1 MSEPQITRRTLLA
14 GVAATGVAAALPR
27 TAFAARSVPTR
38 ELRRP
43 VVVLGTGFG
52 GSVTALRLA
61 QAGVRVTMLE
71 RGRRWAVG
79 QKGTFPGVGT
89 MDYRAIWLGS
99 GSSVVPGLRPLSD
112 RRKYVGLVEAIQ
124 GRGIVVACGAAVG
137 GGSLPYHGM
146 SVQPRGDLFAQVM
159 PAALDYEEFDRE
171 FYPRAAAMLKISA
184 MPQDVLDSKRYSAS
198 RRWQEFVAKAG
209 LPAAKPLPMTVD
221 WDAVRREIRGETRPW
236 FSSGDV
242 LFGVNGPGKHSLD
255 TNYIPA
261 AEATGNVELL
271 ELHHVQDISRDR
283 RGRWVLA
290 INRINH
296 NGTVLERITL
306 TADAL
311 FLGAGSPNTSKLL
324 VNAAGRDTIT
334 GLPDAV
340 GSKWGTNGDLI
351 VGRVLP
357 APMGGL
363 GGPASV
369 ASCDWDN
376 PEGPVTVLYAPVPIA
391 PGANSSAY
399 MQTVA
404 MFIPDKLGKWVYDGR
419 KDDAIVELPGALRT
433 PAAAA
438 AHRRLDQV
446 ARAAGAIGTVDLTAA
461 LPNTFH
467 ALGGATIGTVCDDY
481 GRVLGQKGLY
491 VTDGALIP
499 GSTACANPS
508 LTIAALAERNA
519 KAVIKQD
526 LGSAFS

>member
-1 MSEPQITRRTLLA
+1 MSEPQISRRTLLA
-14 GVAATGVAAALPR
+14 GAAATSVVAALPKA
-27 TAFAARSVPTR
+27 AFARQTPHR
-38 ELRRP
+38 ELRRS

-61 QAGVRVTMLE
+61 QAGVRVTMVE

-79 QKGTFPGVGT
+79 QRGTFPGVGT
-89 MDYRAIWLGS
+89 MDHRAIWLGS
-99 GSSVVPGLRPLSD
+99 GSTVLPGLKPFSD
-112 RRKYVGLVEAIQ
+112 RRRYAGLVEAIQ
-124 GRGIVVACGAAVG
+124 GKGIVVACGAAVG

-146 SVQPRGDLFAQVM
+146 SVQPRGDLFARVM
-159 PAALDYEEFDRE
+159 PAALDYEQFDQE

-184 MPQDVLDSKRYSAS
+184 MPQDVLDSPQYSAS
-198 RRWQEFVAKAG
+198 RTWQSFVAKAG
-209 LPAAKPLPMTVD
+209 LPAARPLPMTID
-221 WDAVRREIRGETRPW
+221 WDAVRREIRGESPPW

-242 LFGVNGPGKHSLD
+242 LFGVNGPGKQSLD

-271 ELHHVQDISRDR
+271 ELHHVQDIARDR
-283 RGRWVLA
+283 RGRWVLDIHR
-290 INRINH
+290 INRG
-296 NGTVLERITL
+296 GTLLERITL
-306 TADAL
+306 TTDAL

-324 VNAAGRDTIT
+324 VHAAARDTIS
-334 GLPDAV
+334 GLPDGV
-340 GSKWGTNGDLI
+340 GTQWGTNGDLI
-351 VGRVLP
+351 VGQLLP
-357 APMGGL
+357 KPMGGL

-391 PGANSSAY
+391 PRTDSSAY

-404 MFIPDKLGKWVYDGR
+404 MYLPDKLGAWVYDAR
-419 KDDAIVELPGALRT
+419 KDEAIVELPGALRT

-438 AHRRLDQV
+438 GMRRLNKV
-446 ARAAGAIGTVDLTAA
+446 ARAAGALGTIDLTGAV
-461 LPNTFH
+461 PNTFH

-481 GRVLGQKGLY
+481 GRVLEQPGLY

-508 LTIAALAERNA
+508 LTIAALAERN
-519 KAVIKQD
+519 VQQVLRRD
-526 LGSAFS
+526 LGAAF